1 MMTQNK
7 TVSNDQSV
15 EQFLNAV
22 TDEQKRKDSFTIVGL
37 MQQITGLEPQMWGS
51 SIIGFGSQHYKYD
64 SGREGD
70 MPRVGFSPR
79 KQNLTLYI
87 TDRFEHYDDLFKQL
101 GKHTTGKSCLYIK
114 RLNDIDMPT
123 LKTLIEASFKDSLE
137 SNAD

>member
-1 MMTQNK
+1 MMANNK
-7 TVSNDQSV
+7 TVPNEQSV

-22 TDEQKRKDSFTIVGL
+22 TDEQKRKDSFTVLEL

-70 MPRVGFSPR
+70 MPQIGFSPR

-87 TDRFEHYDDLFKQL
+87 TDRFEQYDDLFKQL

-114 RLNDIDMPT
+114 RLNDVDMPT

-137 SNAD
+137 SSAD